1 MPTKPKMRF
10 PDSVLTP
17 LLAEVKPSDD
27 SPREHA
33 RARGANMAR
42 AWVCW
47 IYGAALAPKISFP
60 FELPAGHKPPKAQ
73 FALLL
78 DHSTQ
83 AFEQHYRFDRSNGT
97 AQVRVK
103 DIKTNE
109 AYGFWDTLH
118 CIAERHDLWDLL
130 NQELKK
136 ATLARIKPS
145 GWTRIKPQ
153 ECDLCSKPAQWA
165 HPEGGFRCDKCPRP
179 EK

>member
-145 GWTRIKPQ
+145 SWTRIKPQ